1 MAPMAMAMP
10 PRDMMLA
17 LIPCCCM
24 TIKAISTPTGS
35 ETIATR
41 DERRCQRN
49 SAQTRATT
57 MNSSI
62 SFWLR
67 FSTARSISLLR
78 S

>member
-1 MAPMAMAMP
+1 MIAN
-10 PRDMMLA
+10 
-17 LIPCCCM
+17 
-24 TIKAISTPTGS
+24 AISTPTGN
-35 ETIATR
+35 ETMATM

-49 SAQTRATT
+49 AAQTRATT

-67 FSTARSISLLR
+67 LSTARSISWLR